1 MNKDEIQKKLIE
13 AIKANPYKDEIRKVS
28 LFGSF
33 VYGDPKE
40 DSDVDVL
47 IEFEPEASVGLL
59 KFVRIQ
65 RAFSEFIGRKVD
77 LLTPE
82 ALSQYFRDEV
92 LANAK
97 TIYEK

>member
-1 MNKDEIQKKLIE
+1 MSLKQIKQKLIK
-13 AIKANPYKDEIRKVS
+13 AIERDPHKNAIRKVS
-28 LFGSF
+28 LFGSYI
-33 VYGDPKE
+33 YGQPRE

-47 IEFEPEASVGLL
+47 VEFEPNSGISLFDLVHI
-59 KFVRIQ
+59 R
-65 RAFSEFIGRKVD
+65 RNFSEMSGKQID
-77 LLTPE
+77 LLTPS